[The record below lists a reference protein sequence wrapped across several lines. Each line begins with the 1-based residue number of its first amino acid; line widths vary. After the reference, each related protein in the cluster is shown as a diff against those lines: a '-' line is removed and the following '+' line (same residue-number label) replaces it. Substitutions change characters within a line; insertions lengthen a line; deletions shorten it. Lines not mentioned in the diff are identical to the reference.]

1 MGAACSKQPQKG
13 SHTLLQWSLAIALL
27 AISIVLLMQGNIF
40 SFLCILAASVLSC
53 PSYHRRAMLSV
64 RRWFPAMGLLMLV
77 GILLLPQTSQQVDS
91 LLDYGSTPLAGSQ
104 SGTEPEEGVLLPDGS
119 SSEANELPQE
129 DNSTVVYVTS
139 TGTKY
144 HLDGCSSLQESKMEI
159 VLSDAKK
166 QGYSPCSR
174 CHPPE

>member
-1 MGAACSKQPQKG
+1 
-13 SHTLLQWSLAIALL
+13 
-27 AISIVLLMQGNIF
+27 MQGSIF

-53 PSYHRRAMLSV
+53 PSYHRRAMLPV

-91 LLDYGSTPLAGSQ
+91 LFDYGSTPLAGSQ
-104 SGTEPEEGVLLPDGS
+104 VGTEPEEEVLLPDGS
-119 SSEANELPQE
+119 SSEANGLLQA
-129 DNSTVVYVTS
+129 DDSTVVYVTS

-144 HLDGCSSLQESKMEI
+144 HLDGCSSLQESKIEI
-159 VLSDAKK
+159 VLSDAKEW
-166 QGYSPCSR
+166 GYSPCSR